1 MSRMDTRK
9 GAVFM
14 KLQLSAILLTSSVV
28 VGAAFAADTNPS
40 AAVSQTIV
48 VTPPAPPAPAVTVQR
63 LGDTV
68 RVINTAP
75 AQAVTEVVKMS
86 DAGVDEK
93 AILGYVA
100 GAPAIVLRADDIIY
114 LHEHGISTT
123 VITTMLQHGPQVQI
137 AQAPA
142 APVQMQ

>member
-1 MSRMDTRK
+1 
-9 GAVFM
+9 M
-14 KLQLSAILLTSSVV
+14 KLQLSAILLTATLVNV
-28 VGAAFAADTNPS
+28 AVLAADDTTTKAP
-40 AAVSQTIV
+40 AVSQTIV
-48 VTPPAPPAPAVTVQR
+48 VTPPAPPVPAVTVQR

-100 GAPAIVLRADDIIY
+100 RAPAIVLRADDIIY
-114 LHEHGISTT
+114 LH
-123 VITTMLQHGPQVQI
+123 
-137 AQAPA
+137 
-142 APVQMQ
+142 